1 MRQILLDTETT
12 GLEPRLGHRII
23 EVACIEMVSRRLTK
37 NDFHRYLNP
46 ERDIDIGAIQ
56 VHGLTVDF
64 LADKPKFADI
74 ASEFLDYVNGAELII
89 HNAPFDVGFLNAEL
103 EKLGMAPIGTI
114 CKVIDTLAMARE
126 LHPGKKNTLDA
137 LCERYGVDNS
147 ARVRHGALL
156 DAELLGDVYIAMT
169 RGQDSLA
176 IGLDA
181 ADGGI
186 AMKVR
191 AARPA
196 RLKVIKASPEELRL
210 HAEQQQRIDKAS
222 DGKCVWIQL
231 ELDGAE
237 AIQEGA

>member
-1 MRQILLDTETT
+1 MMRQILLDTETT

-46 ERDIDIGAIQ
+46 QRDIDIGAIQ

-137 LCERYGVDNS
+137 LCERYDVDNS

-176 IGLDA
+176 IGLEA
-181 ADGGI
+181 ADDGA
-186 AMKVR
+186 AMRIR

-196 RLKVIKASPEELRL
+196 WLKVIKASPGELQL
-210 HAEQQQRIDKAS
+210 HAQQIENIDKAS
-222 DGKCVWIQL
+222 DGKCVWKQL
-231 ELDGAE
+231 ELIAAG
-237 AIQEGA
+237 QV